1 MNASDFEPCRE
12 CACLN
17 LRKASRSV
25 TQHYEAHF
33 RGSGL
38 RATQF
43 TLLAI
48 LVQTGPMPMTQ
59 LARMLGMERTTLT
72 RNLALLEQKGFI
84 KLSGDDDARVRLVE
98 LTPGGKTAAG
108 RGLVIWKRAQAS
120 VGTVLAGLDLG
131 WLREGVVP

>member
-1 MNASDFEPCRE
+1 MNASDFEPCRG

-33 RGSGL
+33 RGSEL

-43 TLLAI
+43 TLLAV

-72 RNLALLEQKGFI
+72 RNLALLERKGFI

-98 LTPGGKTAAG
+98 ITPSGKTAAA
-108 RGLVIWKRAQAS
+108 RGLVIWKRAQAG
-120 VGTVLAGLDLG
+120 VGAVLAGLDLD
-131 WLREGVVP
+131 WLRAAAIP